1 MNDVLAWFM
10 GLLAAV
16 IPGLGGPSV
25 PTWNGY
31 VEVDYVY
38 AAAQSAGTIT
48 AIDVAEGAVVHRGDV
63 LFVLDP
69 SQQQSQYAAAQARAQ
84 AALATL
90 QNLQT
95 GSRQDEIDVIQASLD
110 KAQSDLTLANTNL
123 ARAQDL
129 FDRGLVPISQ
139 LDSSK
144 AAAKAAQA
152 SVDQLQA
159 QLKVAQLPAR
169 DAQQIAAEA
178 SYTAAQADAQTAK
191 VALDARTVTA
201 PEDGRIEKLYF
212 KTGEVAAAGAP
223 VLAMRGGEALKIKFY
238 VNEADRAKF
247 EIGQKVDVTCDGCVA
262 GLTANIDYFASDP
275 QFTPPIIYS
284 RDERKR
290 LVFLTEAVMDQ
301 QNGILPGQPVS
312 IGLSP

>member
-1 MNDVLAWFM
+1 MNNVLGWFM
-10 GLLAAV
+10 SLLAAV
-16 IPGLGGPSV
+16 IPGIGGPSA
-25 PTWNGY
+25 PSWNGY

-38 AAAQSAGTIT
+38 AAAQTAGTIT
-48 AIDVAEGAVVHRGDV
+48 SIQVAEGQSVKKGDV

-90 QNLQT
+90 HNLQT

-110 KAQSDLTLANTNL
+110 KAKSDLTLANTNL
-123 ARAQDL
+123 ARTQDL

-139 LDSSK
+139 LDTSK

-152 SVDQLQA
+152 AVDQLEA

-169 DAQQIAAEA
+169 GAQQIAAEA

-191 VALDARTVTA
+191 AALDARTVTA
-201 PEDGRIEKLYF
+201 PEDGRIEQLYF
-212 KTGEVAAAGAP
+212 KTGEVAGAGTP
-223 VLAMRGGEALKIKFY
+223 VLAMRGGEALKVKFY
-238 VNEADRAKF
+238 INEADRSQF
-247 EIGQKVDVTCDGCVA
+247 VMGQKLNVSCDGCA
-262 GLTANIDYFASDP
+262 SGLTASVDYFASDP

-312 IGLSP
+312 IGLAP